1 MEYINLEKL
10 EQIVNSESLE
20 FVTTWIINCSF
31 AKGIPVELVDDEPEK
46 NFIYMIFRT
55 ESGKYKV
62 ASLAKKQ
69 SGCKPT
75 FLGDLSYFCLVLAV
89 NSIKNGWAKRHSNE
103 VFSERMK
110 FEKIFTAR
118 YNLPEKYF
126 WYK

>member
-31 AKGIPVELVDDEPEK
+31 AKGIPVELVDNESGG
-46 NFIYMIFRT
+46 NFVYMIYRN
-55 ESGKYKV
+55 ESGKYGV

-75 FLGDLSYFCLVLAV
+75 FLGSLAYFCQALAV

-110 FEKIFTAR
+110 FEKLFTER